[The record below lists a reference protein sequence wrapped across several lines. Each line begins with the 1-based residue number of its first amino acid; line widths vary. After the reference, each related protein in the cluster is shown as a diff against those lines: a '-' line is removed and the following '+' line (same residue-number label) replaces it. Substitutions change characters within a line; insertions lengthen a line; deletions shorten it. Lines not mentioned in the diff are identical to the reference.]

1 MPRQCAVTGKRTR
14 RLKTSLRSGSPKRKG
29 GVGLKRTGVRKR
41 TQKPNLVKKTVW
53 FDGKPRRV
61 YLSVKAL
68 RSLDPSLLVN
78 PNKR

>member
-1 MPRQCAVTGKRTR
+1 
-14 RLKTSLRSGSPKRKG
+14 
-29 GVGLKRTGVRKR
+29 VRKR